1 MCARSRPQVVADV
14 HERQSGIPQA
24 LEDLAVE
31 VTIAPLRA
39 GDYAIGS
46 DVLIER
52 KSVLDLHGSIEQGRF
67 WPQIG
72 KLRWK
77 SRFPFLLVEG
87 ENIDAGPLSPKAI
100 RGACIAV
107 IHRGIRLL
115 RTTDQWDSA
124 VWLERLA
131 VRAANHRPID
141 RPKYAQGPRP
151 APDEAAEAML
161 AAVPGIGVER
171 ARAFLNRFGTVA
183 NVVNAEKAAWQE
195 VPGIGPTRATAL
207 AATFAKPT
215 GPIYS

>member
-1 MCARSRPQVVADV
+1 VSEQRQPEVVADV
-14 HERQSGIPQA
+14 HERQSGIPRT
-24 LEDLAVE
+24 LENLGVD

-39 GDYAIGS
+39 GDYAIRS
-46 DVLIER
+46 DVLVER
-52 KSVLDLHGSIEQGRF
+52 KSVLDLHGSIERGRF
-67 WPQIG
+67 WPQVG
-72 KLRWK
+72 KLRYE

-107 IHRGIRLL
+107 IHRGIRLI

-124 VWLERLA
+124 FWLERLA

-141 RPKYAQGPRP
+141 RPRYAQGPRP

-171 ARAFLNRFGTVA
+171 ARALLNRFGTVA
-183 NVVNAEKAAWQE
+183 NVVNAEQAAWQK
-195 VPGIGPTRATAL
+195 VPGIGPARAAAL
-207 AATFAKPT
+207 AATFARSH
-215 GPIYS
+215 GS